1 MEITFAGCSSEYWK
15 EKIEELKHSYKQH
28 LFKEVKREFE
38 KEEIEF
44 TDVLITYR
52 LKREQIEFTKKLKY
66 LFVPYAGLNNFP
78 LDKLKEK
85 DIVVCNSHENTK
97 YVAERAFALTL
108 ALLGKIV
115 IFHNDLK
122 KGIWHREG
130 LYREY
135 WDTMH
140 GKRCSIVGTGS
151 IGKELARLLKIF
163 NCKIMGVKRKLE
175 KNENLEN
182 FDFLTDNLYDGLTFA
197 QIVFLTLPL
206 TKESENLI
214 NEKNISLLE
223 GKYLVNVSRG
233 KIVDEKILYESLK
246 NKILKGAA
254 LDVWYNYP
262 KDGEENNKPPS
273 IYPIYELENVVIS
286 PHKGAHT
293 EHAEKGDIDFT
304 TENVKNLLEG
314 KKLKNIVDLERGY

>member
-1 MEITFAGCSSEYWK
+1 MEITFSGCSSEYWN
-15 EKIEELKHSYKQH
+15 EKIEELKLNYKEH
-28 LFKEVKREFE
+28 RFKEIKREFE

-44 TDVLITYR
+44 TDILVTYR
-52 LKREQIEFTKKLKY
+52 LKKEQLEFSKNLKY

-78 LDKLKEK
+78 LDTLKQK
-85 DIVVCNSHENTK
+85 NIIVCNSHANTK
-97 YVAERAFALTL
+97 YVAERAFALSLT
-108 ALLGKIV
+108 LLGKIV

-135 WDTMH
+135 WETMNE
-140 GKRCSIVGTGS
+140 KKCTIVGTGS

-163 NCKIMGVKRKLE
+163 NCKIMGVKRKIE
-175 KNENLEN
+175 KNETLDN
-182 FDFLTDNLYDGLTFA
+182 FDFLTEDLNYGLKFG
-197 QIVFLTLPL
+197 QIIFLTLPL

-214 NEKNISLLE
+214 NEKNISFLE

-233 KIVDEKILYESLK
+233 KIVNEKVLYESLK
-246 NKILKGAA
+246 NKVLKGAA

-262 KDGEENNKPPS
+262 RDGEENNKLPS
-273 IYPIYELENVVIS
+273 KYPIYEFENIVIS

-293 EHAEKGDIDFT
+293 EISEKGDIDST
-304 TENVKNLLEG
+304 IENIKNLFEG
-314 KKLKNIVDLERGY
+314 KELKNIVDLDKGY

>member
-15 EKIEELKHSYKQH
+15 EKVLELKHNYKQH
-28 LFKEVKREFE
+28 IFKEIKREFE
-38 KEEIEF
+38 KEDIEF
-44 TDVLITYR
+44 TDVLVTYR
-52 LKREQIEFTKKLKY
+52 LKKEQIEFSKNLKY

-78 LDKLKEK
+78 LDALKEK
-85 DIVVCNSHENTK
+85 NVVVCNSHENTK

-115 IFHNDLK
+115 VFHDDLK

-135 WDTMH
+135 WETLRD
-140 GKRCSIVGTGS
+140 KRCTIVGTGN

-175 KNENLEN
+175 NNKNLEN
-182 FDFLTDNLYDGLTFA
+182 FDFLTDDLNNGLAFG

-206 TKESENLI
+206 TKESEYLI
-214 NEKNISLLE
+214 NERNISLLE
-223 GKYLVNVSRG
+223 GKYLINVSRG
-233 KIVDEKILYESLK
+233 KVVDEKVLYESLK
-246 NKILKGAA
+246 NKFLKGAA

-262 KDGEENNKPPS
+262 REGEENNKLPS
-273 IYPIYELENVVIS
+273 NYPIYELENVVNS

-293 EHAEKGDIDFT
+293 EEAEKGDIDFT
-304 TENVKNLLEG
+304 IENLKNLFEG
-314 KKLKNIVDLERGY
+314 KELKNLVDLEKGY

>member
-15 EKIEELKHSYKQH
+15 KKIEELKHNYKEH

-44 TDVLITYR
+44 THVLITYR
-52 LKREQIEFTKKLKY
+52 LKKEQIEFSKNLKY

-78 LDKLKEK
+78 IDTLKER
-85 DIVVCNSHENTK
+85 DVVVCNSHENTK
-97 YVAERAFALTL
+97 YVAERAFGLTL
-108 ALLGKIV
+108 ALLGEIV

-122 KGIWHREG
+122 KGIWHRDG
-130 LYREY
+130 LYKEY
-135 WDTMH
+135 WDTIRE
-140 GKRCSIVGTGS
+140 KKCTIVGTGS
-151 IGKELARLLKIF
+151 IGKELARLLKVF

-175 KNENLEN
+175 KNEDLEN
-182 FDFLTDNLYDGLTFA
+182 FDFITDNLSEGLKFGE
-197 QIVFLTLPL
+197 IVLLTLPL

-214 NEKNISLLE
+214 NEKNISLFE

-233 KIVDEKILYESLK
+233 RIIDEKVLYESLK

-262 KDGEENNKPPS
+262 KDGEENKKPPS
-273 IYPIYELENVVIS
+273 TYPIYELENVVIS

-293 EHAEKGDIDFT
+293 EEAEKGDVDFT
-304 TENVKNLLEG
+304 IENIKNLIEG
-314 KKLKNIVDLERGY
+314 KKLKNIVDLEKGY